1 MLDQQALASALRV
14 EGLQRFHLDLLSR
27 LEELNLLEGER
38 VSGLAEELSEDLTVF
53 EVKAEA
59 IIAEFEQK
67 IRLLIAQRDGID
79 RSIKAHRANVYDYK
93 LTLKLYR
100 EWKAEALAERKT
112 TG

>member
-1 MLDQQALASALRV
+1 MIDQHALASALRV
-14 EGLQRFHLDLLSR
+14 EGLQRFHLDLLAR
-27 LEELNLLEGER
+27 LEEMEAEAVLEKIEAL
-38 VSGLAEELSEDLTVF
+38 SGDLTVF
-53 EVKAEA
+53 EIKAEA
-59 IIAEFEQK
+59 VIAEFEQK